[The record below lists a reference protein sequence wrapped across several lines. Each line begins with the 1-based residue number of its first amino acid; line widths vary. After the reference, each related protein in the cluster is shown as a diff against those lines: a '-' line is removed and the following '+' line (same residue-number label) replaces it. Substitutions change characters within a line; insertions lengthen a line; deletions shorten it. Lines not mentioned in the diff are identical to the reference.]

1 MEITETK
8 VPPAPPNIIT
18 AIRGGFDAIAN
29 RIYII
34 LIPVLLDLLLWL
46 GPHFQIKGLVAV
58 FMESLR
64 TTPGFDPSRSDSL
77 LPINPEVLQAAIERI
92 NLMTILRSYPIGI
105 PSLVSGI
112 LPLEAPFGSPTFVD
126 VESPVM
132 VTLIWLVLTLL
143 GILAGTL
150 YFILIAQAALDRRL
164 LWKKALK
171 EWPRRLLQVIFLSV
185 TVGVILVVLLI
196 PSTCILSFVSMGGIP
211 VSQIAVV
218 VLVGM
223 LLWVLFPLAFTPH
236 GIIVQRFN
244 IMAAIQRSIVLTR
257 MTMPTTAL
265 FFLVILLAGQG
276 LDILWRVPEENS
288 WLTIVGLAGHAFVA
302 SALLASSFVYY
313 RDADIWVQNIIR
325 KMRMSNSA

>member
-1 MEITETK
+1 
-8 VPPAPPNIIT
+8 
-18 AIRGGFDAIAN
+18 
-29 RIYII
+29 
-34 LIPVLLDLLLWL
+34 
-46 GPHFQIKGLVAV
+46 
-58 FMESLR
+58 
-64 TTPGFDPSRSDSL
+64 
-77 LPINPEVLQAAIERI
+77 
-92 NLMTILRSYPIGI
+92 
-105 PSLVSGI
+105 
-112 LPLEAPFGSPTFVD
+112 
-126 VESPVM
+126 
-132 VTLIWLVLTLL
+132 
-143 GILAGTL
+143 
-150 YFILIAQAALDRRL
+150 
-164 LWKKALK
+164 
-171 EWPRRLLQVIFLSV
+171 
-185 TVGVILVVLLI
+185 VILVVLLI